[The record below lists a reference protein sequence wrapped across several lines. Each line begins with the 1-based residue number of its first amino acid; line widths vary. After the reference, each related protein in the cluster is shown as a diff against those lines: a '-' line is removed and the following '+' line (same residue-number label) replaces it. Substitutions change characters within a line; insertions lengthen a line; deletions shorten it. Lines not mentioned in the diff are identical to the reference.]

1 MGHFVMISH
10 LNDNLAAHKSLCSK
24 FFFFCTLKISL
35 YCLLLSGV
43 AVENPEI
50 PMTLVCQ
57 LYGQLIFSVCDC
69 VFLWKFS
76 ELYLFCS

>member
-1 MGHFVMISH
+1 MMGNFVMISH

-24 FFFFCTLKISL
+24 FFFFCSLKISP

-50 PMTLVCQ
+50 PMTLVLCM
-57 LYGQLIFSVCDC
+57 
-69 VFLWKFS
+69 
-76 ELYLFCS
+76 